1 MAITSRDQL
10 IAALT
15 LSRNA
20 LIDKAS
26 LSNTVAGRFHSL
38 WCATGVPGQGAIPTT
53 AAVCTRATTG
63 ALPLTNQTAPVATY
77 LAWLELA
84 TANSATNL
92 SVHDRLCHQG
102 GLSGTVASPTAQTT
116 NLPLNLTGVSI
127 DRIGPTDLSELTW
140 WLEWYTDTGATGV
153 NATLNLTYADNTTGD
168 VVIALAA
175 TSRASGLYPI
185 LPATGKTGIKAV
197 NSLTLSASTGTAGS
211 FGVTCTRFLTGTT
224 TMVANKSEIR
234 DWAGLGLPVVPNDAC
249 LSLLMFCS
257 TTSTGAVRGL
267 LKLAVG

>member
-26 LSNTVAGRFHSL
+26 LTNAVAGRFYSL
-38 WCATGVPGQGAIPTT
+38 WRATGVPGQGAIPTT

-63 ALPLTNQTAPVATY
+63 ALPLTNQTPPVANY
-77 LAWLELA
+77 LAWLDLV

-102 GLSGTVASPTAQTT
+102 GLSGTVASPTVQTT
-116 NLPLNLTGVSI
+116 NLPLNLVGVSA
-127 DRIGPTDLSELTW
+127 DRIGAVDLSELCW

-153 NATLNLTYADNTTGD
+153 NATVNVTYADDTTGD

-185 LPATGKTGIKAV
+185 LPAAGKTGIKQV
-197 NSLTLSASTGTAGS
+197 NSVLLSATTGTAGA
-211 FGVTCTRFLTGTT
+211 FGVTATRFLTGTT

-249 LSLLMFCS
+249 LALLMFCS
-257 TTSTGAVRGL
+257 TTTTGAVRGL

>member
-15 LSRNA
+15 LSRHA

-26 LSNTVAGRFHSL
+26 LSNTQAGRFCSL

-53 AAVCTRATTG
+53 AAVCSRATTG
-63 ALPLTNQTAPVATY
+63 ALPLTNQTPPLASY
-77 LAWLELA
+77 IAWLELV

-102 GLSGTVASPTAQTT
+102 GLSGTVAAPTVQTT
-116 NLPLNLTGVSI
+116 NLPLTLTGVSA

-140 WLEWYTDTGATGV
+140 WLEWYSDTGATGV
-153 NATLNLTYADNTTGD
+153 NATLNVTYADDTTGD

-185 LPATGKTGIKAV
+185 LPAAGKTGIKQV
-197 NSLTLSASTGTAGS
+197 NSVLLSASTGTAGA
-211 FGVTCTRFLTGTT
+211 FGVTATRFLTGTT

-249 LSLLMFCS
+249 LALLMFCS
-257 TTSTGAVRGL
+257 TTTTGAVRGL

>member
-1 MAITSRDQL
+1 MAITTRDQL

-26 LSNTVAGRFHSL
+26 LTNAVAGRFYSL
-38 WCATGVPGQGAIPTT
+38 WRASGVPGQGAIPTT
-53 AAVCTRATTG
+53 ASVCTRATTG
-63 ALPLTNQTAPVATY
+63 ALPLTNQTPPAANY
-77 LAWLELA
+77 LAWLDLV
-84 TANSATNL
+84 TGNSATNL
-92 SVHDRLCHQG
+92 SVHDRLAHQG
-102 GLSGTVASPTAQTT
+102 GLSGTVASPTVQTT
-116 NLPLNLTGVSI
+116 NLPLILTGVSA
-127 DRIGPTDLSELTW
+127 DRIGAVDLSELCW
-140 WLEWYTDTGATGV
+140 WLEWYTDTGSTGV
-153 NATLNLTYADNTTGD
+153 NATVNVTYADDTTGD

-185 LPATGKTGIKAV
+185 LPAAGKTGIKQV
-197 NSLTLSASTGTAGS
+197 NSVLLSATTGTAGA
-211 FGVTCTRFLTGTT
+211 FGVTATRFLTGTT

-249 LSLLMFCS
+249 LALLMFCS
-257 TTSTGAVRGL
+257 TTTTGAVRGL

>member
-26 LSNTVAGRFHSL
+26 LTNAVAGRFYSL
-38 WCATGVPGQGAIPTT
+38 WRATGQPGQGAVPTT

-63 ALPLTNQTAPVATY
+63 ALPLTNQTPPVASY
-77 LAWLELA
+77 IAWLDLV

-92 SVHDRLCHQG
+92 SVYDRLCHQG
-102 GLSGTVASPTAQTT
+102 GLSGTVASPTVQTT
-116 NLPLNLTGVSI
+116 NLPLTLVGVSA
-127 DRIGPTDLSELTW
+127 DRIGAVDLSELCW

-153 NATLNLTYADNTTGD
+153 NATVNVTYADDTTGD

-185 LPATGKTGIKAV
+185 LPAAGKTGIKQV
-197 NSLTLSASTGTAGS
+197 NSVLLSATTGTAGA
-211 FGVTCTRFLTGTT
+211 FGVTATRFLTGTT

-249 LSLLMFCS
+249 LALLMFCS
-257 TTSTGAVRGL
+257 TTTTGAVRGL